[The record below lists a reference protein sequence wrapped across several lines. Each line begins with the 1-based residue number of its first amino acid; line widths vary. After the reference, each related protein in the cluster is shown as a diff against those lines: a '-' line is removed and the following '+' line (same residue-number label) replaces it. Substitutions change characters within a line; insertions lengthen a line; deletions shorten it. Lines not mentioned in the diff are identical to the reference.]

1 MAMARVR
8 VVRRWDNVETIPVM
22 PRKTAP
28 LRPAVELIAIGASAG
43 GPSALSNLL
52 KELPA
57 DYKLPIVIAQHMPA
71 EFTNGLARWLEKA
84 SALQVMVATNNLTLE
99 PGVVY
104 LAPGGTHLAVTR
116 CAGQLC
122 ARIIPEQGDH
132 RYQPSVNVLFNAV
145 AETCGAAG
153 IGVILT
159 GMGDDGADGLLAMRK
174 AGAATYAQDEASC
187 TVFGM
192 PGAAINQGA
201 VENVLA
207 LSNLATT
214 LAGLKLR

>member
-1 MAMARVR
+1 
-8 VVRRWDNVETIPVM
+8 VETVPVV
-22 PRKTAP
+22 PRKTGA
-28 LRPAVELIAIGASAG
+28 LRPPVELIAIGASAG
-43 GPSALSNLL
+43 GPSALSTLL

-57 DYKLPIVIAQHMPA
+57 DYNLPIVIAQHMPA

-84 SALQVMVATNNLTLE
+84 AALRVMVAEDNRLLE

-104 LAPGGTHLAVTR
+104 LAPGATHLAVAR
-116 CAGQLC
+116 RQGQLC
-122 ARIIPEQGDH
+122 ARIVADKGGH
-132 RYQPSVNVLFNAV
+132 RYQPSVNELFQSV
-145 AETCGAAG
+145 AEVCGTAG
-153 IGVILT
+153 VGIILT
-159 GMGDDGADGLLAMRK
+159 GMGDDGATGLLAMRR

-192 PGAAINQGA
+192 PGAAIDQGA